1 MRKNTNG
8 SLGLSCPTC
17 GVVTVTRVVDCE
29 TLKEG
34 HKKRRRR
41 ECVKCLTRY
50 TTFEFMAA

>member
-8 SLGLSCPTC
+8 SIGLSCPTC

-29 TLKEG
+29 TLKDG
-34 HKKRRRR
+34 CKKRRRR

>member
-1 MRKNTNG
+1 MKKTTQG
-8 SLGLSCPTC
+8 TLGLACPTC

-41 ECVKCLTRY
+41 ECVRCLTRY
-50 TTFEFMAA
+50 TTFEFMAV